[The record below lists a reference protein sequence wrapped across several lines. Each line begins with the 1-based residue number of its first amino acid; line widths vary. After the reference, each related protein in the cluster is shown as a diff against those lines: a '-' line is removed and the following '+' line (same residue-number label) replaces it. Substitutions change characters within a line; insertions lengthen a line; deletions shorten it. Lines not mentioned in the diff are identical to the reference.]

1 MIITR
6 TYTICACHTDSRFTD
21 RLLSNPHAEPPLPED
36 WEVRPTYPV
45 RRVPYYLAPL
55 WDAAEFQRAV
65 ESRSKG
71 RRNTRS
77 SKRKRSM
84 GTPGMSPFEE
94 DAINISRDV
103 RQRLKHARSAKG
115 LLQDLEEG
123 VRSFLVQ
130 WNERE
135 IRLREE
141 GLHDAPI
148 PTSLPIRPKRKAET
162 TTQDQSAIV
171 TDTEEEI
178 EDEEIVFVGRGGTV
192 TSDSPTRKKREAEE
206 NLLSEKLVFEGLE
219 NDKGAA
225 FGRWLAHCIGSY
237 YGLRTWSVTDEMTM
251 ESDKMRQAYVGIDS
265 RVRGWMGQGWESGRE
280 FELPRPL
287 WAMV

>member
-1 MIITR
+1 M
-6 TYTICACHTDSRFTD
+6 
-21 RLLSNPHAEPPLPED
+21 
-36 WEVRPTYPV
+36 RPTYPV

-65 ESRSKG
+65 ESHSKG

-77 SKRKRSM
+77 SKKKRVA

-115 LLQDLEEG
+115 LLQDLEED
-123 VRSFLVQ
+123 VRSFLAK

-135 IRLREE
+135 IRLRQE

-148 PTSLPIRPKRKAET
+148 PSALPIRTKSKSEASA
-162 TTQDQSAIV
+162 QHHSAIM
-171 TDTEEEI
+171 TDTEEEV
-178 EDEEIVFVGRGGTV
+178 EDEEIVFVGRAGTV
-192 TSDSPTRKKREAEE
+192 TSDSPTRKKLEAEE

-219 NDKGAA
+219 SDKGAA

-237 YGLRTWSVTDEMTM
+237 YGLRTWSVTNDSAADT
-251 ESDKMRQAYVGIDS
+251 DKMRQAYVGIDS
-265 RVRGWMGQGWESGRE
+265 RVRGWMGSGWESGKE